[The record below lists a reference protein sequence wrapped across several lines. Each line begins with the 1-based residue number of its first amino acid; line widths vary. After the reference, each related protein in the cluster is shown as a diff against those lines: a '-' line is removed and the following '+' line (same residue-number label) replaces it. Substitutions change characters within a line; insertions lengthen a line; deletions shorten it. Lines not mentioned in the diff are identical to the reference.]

1 MKNKT
6 IINITKNM
14 IKELLLECSDEQQ
27 LMFKRMYCSK
37 NLELS
42 ISDAVEQMSNDKIDF
57 ALTQIERTLEKNRIS
72 NKLK

>member
-6 IINITKNM
+6 IINITKKI

-27 LMFKRMYCSK
+27 LMFRKMYCNE

-42 ISDAVEQMSNDKIDF
+42 ISDVVDQMLDDKIDF
-57 ALTQIERTLEKNRIS
+57 ALTQIERTLEKNRS
-72 NKLK
+72 